1 MIDWI
6 VMYARKEEAD
16 LQKDILAKEDMEIEE
31 MMERSIRLLVSY
43 QEGLPLFE
51 EDLLQAVSR

>member
-1 MIDWI
+1 
-6 VMYARKEEAD
+6 
-16 LQKDILAKEDMEIEE
+16 MEIEE